1 MGRPPSITEDEV
13 LAAARAVFLEKGIAG
28 TTAEVAARCGVSEAT
43 VFRRFPTKGDLFR
56 AAMVVGTPPWIEVLP
71 DLAGRGDPRQT
82 LIDLGKQVAD
92 FYRKAAPLLTMAMS
106 NPTVGWFERRVALR
120 RRVLPMV
127 TDFFAAEIGAGRIR
141 VRDPGFAVRIFFGG
155 IISFVLFDM
164 RGDGVNEMSEAV
176 FLEDLAEM
184 MCGPGEPARRQPR
197 TGVSQ
202 RALRNSR
209 SAPERRRR

>member
-13 LAAARAVFLEKGIAG
+13 MAAARAVFLEKGIAG

-56 AAMVVGTPPWIEVLP
+56 AAMVVGPPPWMDALP
-71 DLAGRGDPRQT
+71 ELAGRGDPRRT

-106 NPTVGWFERRVALR
+106 NPTVGWFERRASLR
-120 RRVLPMV
+120 RRLLPMV
-127 TDFFAAEIGAGRIR
+127 TGFFAAEIRAGRIR
-141 VRDPGFAVRIFFGG
+141 VRDAGFAARIFFGG

-164 RGDGVNEMSEAV
+164 MGDGVSEMPESV
-176 FLEDLAEM
+176 FLKELAEL
-184 MCGPGEPARRQPR
+184 MCGPEEPAPRRTRP
-197 TGVSQ
+197 GVSHHG
-202 RALRNSR
+202 LRNRDGAS
-209 SAPERRRR
+209 ERRRR